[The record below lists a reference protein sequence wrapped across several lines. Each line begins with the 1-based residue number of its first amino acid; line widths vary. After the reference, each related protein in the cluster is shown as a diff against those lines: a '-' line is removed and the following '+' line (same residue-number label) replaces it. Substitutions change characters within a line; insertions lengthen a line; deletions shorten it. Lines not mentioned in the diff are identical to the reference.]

1 LTNPFANLI
10 NMLIRSVAYFPR
22 VGQIDGKAAAVRFF
36 ATSSS
41 DGKTGATV
49 KPTLV
54 TGEEGVH
61 QTMHLSKTW
70 RNKPL
75 FRRQGDVRFKT
86 GLEAANLLVGEAKRR
101 DSHESSFISSVKSIM
116 TCLAPVFDRNPRY
129 AFLAK
134 QLQEPERFIQ
144 FRVAWI
150 DDTGVVRMNRGYR
163 IQYSSSMGPYEGSL
177 NFGGHINAGVIKSLG
192 FDTVFSNAITGFHIG
207 GAVGGADINPFDK
220 SEAEIQRFCQSYMTE
235 LFKYVGPDVDHPTI
249 GMGVGAAEVGYLY
262 GQYKRINI
270 KAGSCGKPF
279 LYGGD
284 PGFQVRVR
292 SNCCNIKIFF
302 VPSLLLVFITT
313 SNYFFYSCIWD
324 FLFEFIEFCT
334 ILGCWKWDCALC
346 T

>member
-1 LTNPFANLI
+1 
-10 NMLIRSVAYFPR
+10 MLVRSAAYLPR
-22 VGQIDGKAAAVRFF
+22 VGKIDGRTASVRFF
-36 ATSSS
+36 AASSS

-54 TGEEGVH
+54 TAEEGVH

-163 IQYSSSMGPYEGSL
+163 IQYSSSMVCNVFLKIPHYLRESSPTL
-177 NFGGHINAGVIKSLG
+177 QPFCLPSAFPLG
-192 FDTVFSNAITGFHIG
+192 T
-207 GAVGGADINPFDK
+207 
-220 SEAEIQRFCQSYMTE
+220 
-235 LFKYVGPDVDHPTI
+235 L
-249 GMGVGAAEVGYLY
+249 
-262 GQYKRINI
+262 
-270 KAGSCGKPF
+270 
-279 LYGGD
+279 
-284 PGFQVRVR
+284 
-292 SNCCNIKIFF
+292 
-302 VPSLLLVFITT
+302 
-313 SNYFFYSCIWD
+313 
-324 FLFEFIEFCT
+324 
-334 ILGCWKWDCALC
+334 
-346 T
+346 